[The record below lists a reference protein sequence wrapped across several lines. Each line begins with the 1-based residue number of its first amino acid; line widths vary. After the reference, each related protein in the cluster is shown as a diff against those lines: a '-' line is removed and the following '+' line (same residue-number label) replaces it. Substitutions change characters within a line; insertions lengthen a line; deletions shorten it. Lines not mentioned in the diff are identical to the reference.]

1 MTVPEPLE
9 GRRILVIED
18 EYLLAEMLC
27 ELLGDLGATPVGP
40 IGYQSD
46 ALAFVG
52 NAANDFDAVILDIN
66 LHGQMSY
73 GIADAL
79 VKRRVHFVFATGYGT
94 HAVAEAYQG
103 FPRCE
108 KPFSAKALVAALG
121 AAPASH

>member
-1 MTVPEPLE
+1 MTVLEPLE

-46 ALAFVG
+46 ALAFIG
-52 NAANDFDAVILDIN
+52 NDANQFDLAILDIN
-66 LHGQMSY
+66 LHGEMSY
-73 GIADAL
+73 GVADAL
-79 VKRRVHFVFATGYGT
+79 VQRNVHFVFATGYGT
-94 HAVAEAYQG
+94 HAVDKAYQG

-121 AAPASH
+121 AGPASH